1 MNQVIVSVGSNMDPL
16 ENIGKAADILD
27 GMDFLVSVSRFIR
40 TSPEGFKEQPDF
52 LNGAFYIETSLAE
65 PELKSCLKKIEAR
78 LGRIRTENKNG
89 PRTIDLDI
97 VAFNGEI
104 IDPDYHRY
112 PFVKSSTDEIFE
124 QIRSRKWQREIKA
137 G

>member
-65 PELKSCLKKIEAR
+65 PELKSLLKEIEGR

-97 VAFNGEI
+97 VVFNGEI